1 MRQVS
6 VGPLMRYVPRRLT
19 GKVVLRTGS
28 FHQERMPGVRHG
40 SAFPE
45 GGGVLQTGNA
55 CLAAAGASP

>member
-1 MRQVS
+1 
-6 VGPLMRYVPRRLT
+6 MRYVLRRLT
-19 GKVVLRTGS
+19 AKVVLRTGS
-28 FHQERMPGVRHG
+28 FHQERMPDVRHG